1 MNSKY
6 SKTNEFN
13 KFIYQ
18 FTGKLNLKNPS
29 KIIQLVNLS
38 IYYTWKNI
46 KSSYNNN
53 KCKISAPN
61 WNDKSDLPNGL
72 YSISDI
78 QDCFEYIIKKYETM
92 ADNHPVQIYVNKVK
106 NTIIFKIKAGY
117 KIELLS
123 PETMKLLGKS
133 KKDVDKDKN
142 GDVPKLESVEVVL
155 LRYNLVNNS
164 NQQASKVLCTF
175 ERNKQL
181 GQLITIS
188 PHSLAILKTT
198 NAEFQSIELWFTDQS
213 NRPLEIEDSVNITL
227 IIGKII

>member
-1 MNSKY
+1 MNSKN

-18 FTGKLNLKNPS
+18 FTGKLNLKNPN
-29 KIIQLVNLS
+29 KIIWLFNLS

-46 KSSYNNN
+46 KSAYNNN
-53 KCKISAPN
+53 KCKISAPT
-61 WNDKSDLPNGL
+61 WNDKFDLPYGS

-92 ADNHPVQIYVNKVK
+92 ADNPPVQIYVNKVK

-117 KIELLS
+117 KIELLL

-142 GDVPKLESVEVVL
+142 GDVPKLESVKVVL
-155 LRYNLVNNS
+155 LRYNLVKNS
-164 NQQASKVLCTF
+164 YQQASK
-175 ERNKQL
+175 
-181 GQLITIS
+181 
-188 PHSLAILKTT
+188 IL
-198 NAEFQSIELWFTDQS
+198 FT
-213 NRPLEIEDSVNITL
+213 
-227 IIGKII
+227 

>member
-1 MNSKY
+1 MNSKN

-18 FTGKLNLKNPS
+18 FTGKLNLKNPN
-29 KIIQLVNLS
+29 KIIWLFNLS

-46 KSSYNNN
+46 KSAYNNN
-53 KCKISAPN
+53 KCKISAPI
-61 WNDKSDLPNGL
+61 WNDKFDLPYGL

-155 LRYNLVNNS
+155 LRYNLVKNS
-164 NQQASKVLCTF
+164 YQQASKILFTF
-175 ERNKQL
+175 VHNKQF

-188 PHSLAILKTT
+188 PYS
-198 NAEFQSIELWFTDQS
+198 
-213 NRPLEIEDSVNITL
+213 
-227 IIGKII
+227 